1 MNIKYELGRRRKF
14 FKFLTLACIILAFY
28 AFASSL
34 GDYIF
39 HLLSK
44 EKEIFVF
51 PVVRAIIF
59 VVTSIG
65 VVLCIRIKDIRII
78 LNY

>member
-1 MNIKYELGRRRKF
+1 MNIKYELERRRKL

-28 AFASSL
+28 AVASSL
-34 GDYIF
+34 GDYLFYLIA
-39 HLLSK
+39 K
-44 EKEIFVF
+44 EKEHFAF
-51 PVVRAIIF
+51 PIVRAIIF

-65 VVLCIRIKDIRII
+65 VVLFIRIKDIRII